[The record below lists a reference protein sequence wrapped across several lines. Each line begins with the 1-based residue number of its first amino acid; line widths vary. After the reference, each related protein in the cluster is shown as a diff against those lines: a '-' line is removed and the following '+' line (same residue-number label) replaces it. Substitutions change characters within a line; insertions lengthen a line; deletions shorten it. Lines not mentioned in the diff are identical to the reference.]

1 MYQRNFAIFLLAKSA
16 IMTKDSNI
24 NRQVLEHD
32 WVLGHLPTKLI
43 FDVHFLQ
50 ILWKLREISLTGL
63 SFSSAVHGWCVV
75 RGARRPTDS
84 WLLPP
89 APEPGTEEPHLARPG
104 DVTRHTSHT
113 GTRVTWHVAPTL
125 HTGTRHTWLEGS
137 CHVCRVTR
145 SGWRVVRIEDG
156 CQGRGRGDMI
166 NYERNRWPGSRPEI

>member
-89 APEPGTEEPHLARPG
+89 APEPGTEEPHLAPPG
-104 DVTRHTSHT
+104 DVTRHTLGHVSR
-113 GTRVTWHVAPTL
+113 GTNTTHWDTWHVARRQLP
-125 HTGTRHTWLEGS
+125 
-137 CHVCRVTR
+137 RVPCDEVR
-145 SGWRVVRIEDG
+145 VESGENG
-156 CQGRGRGDMI
+156 GQGRGRGDMI